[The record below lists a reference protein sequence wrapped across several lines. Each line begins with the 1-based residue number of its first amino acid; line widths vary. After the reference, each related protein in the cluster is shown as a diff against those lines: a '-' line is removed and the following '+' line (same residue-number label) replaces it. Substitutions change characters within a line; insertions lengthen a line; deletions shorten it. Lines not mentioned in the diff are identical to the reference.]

1 MEAKIDVMR
10 EIAALKLLIVRQQK
24 IVGDLERR
32 AQRSQ
37 ARGAR
42 VKLHQMLNQMDALE
56 SHRPKRCR
64 RRCPLAPIVSIR

>member
-32 AQRSQ
+32 GQRSQ

-42 VKLHQMLNQMDALE
+42 VKLYQMLTKWMPWS
-56 SHRPKRCR
+56 SHWPKRCR